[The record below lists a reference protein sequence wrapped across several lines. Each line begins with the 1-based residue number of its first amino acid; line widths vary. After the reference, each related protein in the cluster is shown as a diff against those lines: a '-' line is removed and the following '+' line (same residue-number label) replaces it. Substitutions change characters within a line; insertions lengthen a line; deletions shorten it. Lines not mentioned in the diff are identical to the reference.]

1 MSFPKEKQ
9 DGWDLGLSFLGSWS
23 ATVFVCIE
31 TQANVIKSDAD
42 FFLHVTDDASK
53 EAFFQLYGWF
63 AENLTDP
70 TCPIWFGFR
79 NALYVYIWQCVK
91 HCKAQNF
98 EPTRATETVFRD
110 IGGSDLS
117 GPVFTALNLGVAIY
131 VLAQAR
137 DYFDARFSD
146 ASLDILDVMV
156 LCCIAA
162 LLLHCQEGLNTPK
175 LQDLKKPLCHAL

>member
-1 MSFPKEKQ
+1 MLLSRMPTFFFMLRTMLQKKRFFSFMVGLPKTLQ
-9 DGWDLGLSFLGSWS
+9 TQRVRFGL
-23 ATVFVCIE
+23 
-31 TQANVIKSDAD
+31 D
-42 FFLHVTDDASK
+42 F
-53 EAFFQLYGWF
+53 
-63 AENLTDP
+63 
-70 TCPIWFGFR
+70 
-79 NALYVYIWQCVK
+79 ALYVYIWQCVK